1 MDGCQQRE
9 ETAKGRA
16 LQEGGANKEELGQ
29 LPVGVAA
36 GEEAE
41 LAEKIRE
48 IAADGRGF
56 QEREE
61 LASSF

>member
-1 MDGCQQRE
+1 MGVSKGKRQQGGVPFR
-9 ETAKGRA
+9 
-16 LQEGGANKEELGQ
+16 EGGANKEELGQ

>member
-1 MDGCQQRE
+1 MPFR
-9 ETAKGRA
+9 
-16 LQEGGANKEELGQ
+16 EGGANKEELGQ

-36 GEEAE
+36 EEDTK

-48 IAADGRGF
+48 LAADGRGC